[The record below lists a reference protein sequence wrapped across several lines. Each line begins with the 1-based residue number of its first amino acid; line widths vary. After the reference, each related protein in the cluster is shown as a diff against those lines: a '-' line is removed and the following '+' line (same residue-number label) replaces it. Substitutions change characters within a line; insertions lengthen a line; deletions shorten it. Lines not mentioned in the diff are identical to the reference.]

1 MVILPV
7 YVKSLNPFSEIRPW
21 IILNEKHCLTKDIWH
36 GFIRKKSCL
45 TNLLAFMEEVTNYF
59 DSGYPVDVMY
69 LDLQKAFNKVPL
81 ERLLMKLAAH
91 GLGGDVLSK

>member
-1 MVILPV
+1 
-7 YVKSLNPFSEIRPW
+7 
-21 IILNEKHCLTKDIWH
+21 
-36 GFIRKKSCL
+36 
-45 TNLLAFMEEVTNYF
+45 MEEVTNYF